1 MDKIDIKDAKCQ
13 KLSFDSAVNFLR
25 DDKETKDLTGFEI
38 EAYTGAVVDRYW
50 GKLVVAVDGIQAAQ
64 QMPIF
69 RDHNM
74 SEIVGYSTK
83 SSKDGSFSVSGVFSS
98 ATKAAQEV
106 KALAAEGFPWQASIG
121 VKPRIVVDLRENAS
135 MEVNGQEVTGPAE
148 VWLESEVFET
158 SFVPLGADSN
168 TRVTVFERENADGTA
183 ANRAITPTIETKV
196 RKMNLEQLKTEFP
209 DLVAALA
216 KEATAD
222 QEAKLAQARNEG
234 AEAERGRIQSVRM
247 QLVPGHEALIEEL
260 AFDGKTTG
268 PEAAVKVIAAEK
280 LTRKTALENFQQ
292 SAPAALN
299 QPATDNAA
307 AADPVAAKWA
317 KMTAEE
323 KGEFIDFENFKA
335 FETPLDFVQFKGG
348 KR

>member
-1 MDKIDIKDAKCQ
+1 MDKIDLKDAKCH

-25 DDKETKDLTGFEI
+25 GAETKDLTGFDI
-38 EAYTGAVVDRYW
+38 EAYTGAVVERWW

-121 VKPRIVVDLRENAS
+121 VKPKIVVDLRENAS
-135 MEVNGQEVTGPAE
+135 MEVNGQEVMGPAE

-183 ANRAITPTIETKV
+183 ATRAIPPNIETKV
-196 RKMNLEQLKTEFP
+196 KSMDLDKLKSEFP
-209 DLVAALA
+209 DLVAAIA

-222 QEAKLAQARNEG
+222 QETKLAQARQEG
-234 AEAERGRIQSVRM
+234 AEAERGRIQEVRL

-280 LTRKTALENFQQ
+280 LVRTVTLENFKKSAPEVLKQDSTDN
-292 SAPAALN
+292 SAPA
-299 QPATDNAA
+299 
-307 AADPVAAKWA
+307 DPIAAKWA
-317 KMTAEE
+317 KMSADE

-335 FETPLDFVQFKGG
+335 YVAEDGATRIKGG

>member
-1 MDKIDIKDAKCQ
+1 MDKIDLKDAKCQ

-25 DDKETKDLTGFEI
+25 GSETKELTGFDI
-38 EAYTGAVVDRYW
+38 EAYTGAVVERWW

-121 VKPRIVVDLRENAS
+121 VKPKIVVDLRENAS
-135 MEVNGQEVTGPAE
+135 MEVNGQEVMGPAE

-168 TRVTVFERENADGTA
+168 TRVTVFERDDAGGTA
-183 ANRAITPTIETKV
+183 ANRAITPTNDHEVEIMDLAK
-196 RKMNLEQLKTEFP
+196 LKAEHP
-209 DLVAALA
+209 DLVEAIA

-222 QEAKLAQARNEG
+222 QETKLAQARQEG
-234 AEAERGRIQSVRM
+234 AEAERGRIQEVRM
-247 QLVPGHEALIEEL
+247 QLVSGHEALIEEL

-268 PEAAVKVIAAEK
+268 PEAAVRVIAAEK
-280 LTRKTALENFQQ
+280 LVRVSALENFQR
-292 SAPAALN
+292 SAPQVLS
-299 QPATDNAA
+299 QDSTDNAA
-307 AADPVAAKWA
+307 PADGVMAKWA
-317 KMTAEE
+317 KMSAEQ
-323 KGEFIDFENFKA
+323 KAEFIDYENFKA
-335 FETPLDFVQFKGG
+335 YVAEDGATRIKGG